1 MRKKKQLL
9 LCCAMVF
16 VLLVSISTA
25 AFAECY
31 GAYYE
36 IPSFPQVYLWSS
48 NTNTVKVVQSFLRT
62 YNSGWAATIDS
73 AGGVDGSFGPTT
85 NQLVCSF
92 QTARGLNANG
102 VVNTYTWT
110 EISNFVFE
118 FTTEYPESG
127 DLTHQGNF
135 LSNTD
140 CYLAFQTV
148 WIYRHLPDESQINFY
163 HNGGVF
169 LQNHFHECSA
179 SGNDFNSGNY

>member
-1 MRKKKQLL
+1 MSKKKQLL
-9 LCCAMVF
+9 FCCAIVF
-16 VLLVSISTA
+16 VLLVSIPTV

-31 GAYYE
+31 GAFNE

-62 YNSGWAATIDS
+62 YNSGWADTIDS

-85 NQLVCSF
+85 YQLICSF
-92 QTARGLNANG
+92 QTYRGLTADGIVGSN
-102 VVNTYTWT
+102 TWT

-118 FTTEYPESG
+118 YTTVYPEEG
-127 DLTHQGNF
+127 NLTHQGNF
-135 LSNTD
+135 LSNTS

-148 WIYRHLPDESQINFY
+148 WKYRHLPAEGQINFY
-163 HNGGVF
+163 HNGGVLF
-169 LQNHFHECSA
+169 QNLFHNCSA

>member
-85 NQLVCSF
+85 YQLVCSF
-92 QTARGLNANG
+92 QTSRGLTADG
-102 VVNTYTWT
+102 VVGSNTWT
-110 EISNFVFE
+110 EISNFVYE
-118 FTTEYPESG
+118 HTIEYPEAG
-127 DLTHQGNF
+127 DLTHQGDF
-135 LSNTD
+135 QTNTS
-140 CYLAFQTV
+140 CYLAFQPV
-148 WIYRHLPDESQINFY
+148 WKYRHLPAENHINFY
-163 HNGGVF
+163 HNGGV
-169 LQNHFHECSA
+169 LDQNQFHECSA